1 MYMCLCIQML
11 AQIRL
16 LCSSDE
22 DPFSP
27 QAIQK
32 LIDRLE
38 EKPIPHL
45 TPKEHAS
52 LLVLIQTAL
61 EVSLVDCFD
70 GGPTVCSPLQR
81 SNSSV
86 APSIRMDCGIS
97 FPCVVSI
104 SSTDARQNQVPQR
117 LWPMGPVLQHPACD
131 WNGAN
136 D

>member
-1 MYMCLCIQML
+1 MCMRLCIQTL
-11 AQIRL
+11 PQIPL
-16 LCSSDE
+16 SCSSDE

-27 QAIQK
+27 QAIRK

-61 EVSLVDCFD
+61 EVSLVHWFD
-70 GGPTVCSPLQR
+70 AGPTVCSPPQR
-81 SNSSV
+81 SNNSV

-97 FPCVVSI
+97 YPCVAFI
-104 SSTDARQNQVPQR
+104 FSTDVPQNQAPQL
-117 LWPMGPVLQHPACD
+117 LWPMGPVLQHPVCA